1 MSLASAPTAA
11 RMRITSINGDGA
23 HAGRMMEMGI
33 IEGAEVSVVRR
44 APLGDPLQ
52 IRLGDYELS
61 LRSLQAELVN
71 VEPI

>member
-44 APLGDPLQ
+44 APLGDPLH

-61 LRSLQAELVN
+61 LRSVQAELVD

>member
-1 MSLASAPTAA
+1 MSLATAPTAT
-11 RMRITSINGDGA
+11 RMRITSINGNGA
-23 HAGRMMEMGI
+23 HAGRMMEMGL
-33 IEGAEVSVVRR
+33 IEGAEVSVIRR

-61 LRSLQAELVN
+61 LRSLQAELVD